1 MARPINR
8 LSARKVATAGKGY
21 HADGGGLYLLVSDAG
36 TRSWVLR
43 YQRLGK
49 RREMGLG
56 SATVVSLQEARQ
68 DALQQRKVLA
78 AGKDPIA
85 SRRAA
90 RAAGMTF
97 GEAADAYIEAHRA
110 GWKREAQ
117 AHQWAQ
123 SLADHGP
130 DRDVAVADVDTAA
143 VLRALNRIWK
153 DKTETATRVRGRIER
168 ILDWAKV
175 QGLREGENPAR
186 WRGHL
191 DHLLP
196 KPAKLKR
203 VKHHAAMPYRDVPA
217 FMATLR
223 QRESGNRRALR
234 FTILTAARTDEVA
247 GATWPEFDLKAAVWT
262 VPAERMKAGRQHRVP
277 LSGEALAILKSLPR
291 DKPPFPSTGMLNLL
305 QKPPPKGLAQP
316 YTVHGFR
323 SSFRDWAA
331 EQTDFPGEVV
341 EMALAHAIPNKVEAA
356 YRRGD
361 LLDKRRAMMQAWAGY
376 LTPPAPPA
384 AAPTRPADAPDRA

>member
-21 HADGGGLYLLVSDAG
+21 HADGGGLYLLVSEAG

-56 SATVVSLQEARQ
+56 SAAVVSLLEARQ
-68 DALQQRKVLA
+68 AALQQRKVLA

-90 RAAGMTF
+90 QAAGMTF

-110 GWKREAQ
+110 SWKNEAQ
-117 AHQWAQ
+117 ANQWRQ

-130 DRDVAVADVDTAA
+130 DRDLPVADVDTAA

-153 DKTETATRVRGRIER
+153 AKTETATRVRGRIER

-196 KPAKLKR
+196 KPAKLKQ
-203 VKHHAAMPYRDVPA
+203 VKHHAAMPYGKVPA

-223 QRESGNRRALR
+223 RRESGNRRALR
-234 FTILTAARTDEVA
+234 FTILTAARTEEVA
-247 GATWPEFDLKAAVWT
+247 GAQWDEFDLKAAVWT
-262 VPAERMKAGRQHRVP
+262 VPAERMKAGRRHRVP
-277 LSGEALAILKSLPR
+277 LSGEALAILRSLPR
-291 DKPPFPSTGMLNLL
+291 DRPPFPSSGMLNLL
-305 QKPPPKGLAQP
+305 RKAPPKGLGQP

-341 EMALAHAIPNKVEAA
+341 EMALAHTIKDKTEAA

-361 LLDKRRAMMQAWAGY
+361 LLEKRRELMQAWADE
-376 LTPPAPPA
+376 L
-384 AAPTRPADAPDRA
+384 ADRL